1 MLFGGGALFL
11 LVCFVFC
18 FLGFFDKVTSQGE
31 TKTDPDC
38 PSSEISI
45 LSSLPVDSLF

>member
-1 MLFGGGALFL
+1 MLLGGGVVFACL
-11 LVCFVFC
+11 FC
-18 FLGFFDKVTSQGE
+18 FLFSGLFGKVTSQGE